1 MSPVSQHP
9 DPHVPP
15 GRSTTLRRDL
25 GRWDLTAIGVNMII
39 GAGVFL
45 VPSQVASQVGA
56 WSPLFGLLLGITSL
70 LIGLCF
76 AEVSSRFDGTG
87 GPYLYA
93 RVAFGRF
100 AGFEVGWMYWFT
112 RVSAQASVLNG
123 LVLALGFY
131 WPAVSQT
138 VGRVLVMTALTGVLV
153 WVNVRG
159 IRQTSWLVNALTI
172 AKLVPLVVF
181 VAVGVFWIDWNR
193 LVPTEAISWGEG
205 SAAALLL
212 LFIFSGYEV
221 VPVPAGEAAD
231 PRRQAP
237 FAVVAAILITTA
249 VNTLVIMVCLGT
261 LPGVAD
267 AQTPLADAAVVFL
280 GAGGALLISIGS
292 IVSIAG
298 NNAGQILTA
307 SRMLFALAAH
317 GDLPSALGTIHPQ
330 NRTPANA
337 VLFTGAVALALALTG
352 SFVAL
357 AAASAVSRLL
367 TYLGVCAATLA
378 LRRRLAHDRDL
389 KPATFVTPL
398 GPVIPILALVA
409 CLGILAGVTREQ
421 IISGALALVAGAML
435 FAIAGRAGRLSSVG
449 LPGEQKP
456 ASERL

>member
-1 MSPVSQHP
+1 MSAASQGP
-9 DPHVPP
+9 TPHV
-15 GRSTTLRRDL
+15 STARPATLRREL
-25 GRWDLTAIGVNMII
+25 GRWDLTALGVNMII

-45 VPSQVASQVGA
+45 VPSQVAAQVGA
-56 WSPLFGLLLGITSL
+56 WSPLFGVLLGLTSL

-87 GPYLYA
+87 GPYLYT

-138 VGRVLVMTALTGVLV
+138 LGRVLVMTALTVVLV
-153 WVNVRG
+153 WINVRG
-159 IRQTSWLVNALTI
+159 IRQTSWLVNVLTI
-172 AKLVPLVVF
+172 GKLLPLAVF
-181 VAVGVFWIDWNR
+181 VAVGVFWIDWSR
-193 LVPTEAISWGEG
+193 LVPTAPISWREG

-237 FAVVAAILITTA
+237 FAVVAAILITTTL
-249 VNTLVIMVCLGT
+249 NTLVIMVCLGT
-261 LPGVAD
+261 LPAVAE
-267 AQTPLADAAVVFL
+267 AQTPLADASLLFL
-280 GAGGALLISIGS
+280 GAGGALLISVGS
-292 IVSIAG
+292 ILSITG

-317 GDLPSALGTIHPQ
+317 GDLPSQLGTIHPK

-337 VLFTGAVALALALTG
+337 VFFTGAIALTLALTG
-352 SFVAL
+352 SFAAL

-367 TYLGVCAATLA
+367 TYVGVCAATLA
-378 LRRRLAHDRDL
+378 LRSRSAEDREV

-398 GPVIPILALVA
+398 GPAIPILALVA

-421 IISGALALVAGAML
+421 IIAGGLALAGGAML
-435 FAIAGRAGRLSSVG
+435 FAIAGRAGRLSPID
-449 LPGEQKP
+449 LPGDHKP
-456 ASERL
+456 ASERM